1 MHRLTIEEA
10 LVKTKRTESPPS
22 DKEKAAI
29 KNYQTPNEG
38 ILVVPGEKSYSKS
51 GSSYKIPLM
60 S

>member
-1 MHRLTIEEA
+1 M
-10 LVKTKRTESPPS
+10 KTKRTESPPS